1 MSRNLL
7 AQSGAMSD
15 EGARI
20 TERRERLHLN
30 KSELAKE
37 SGVHRD
43 TLTDIEAGKGF
54 QAATLQKIEDTLT
67 RLEAEA
73 GIGVTP
79 RESAGIVRYSV
90 KGVYGAEA
98 LVVEGPV
105 ANIVELEASVDRI
118 MRRIQGQSERDG
130 EPDTP

>member
-1 MSRNLL
+1 MSRREL
-7 AQSGAMSD
+7 AQSLDMSD

-30 KSELAKE
+30 KSELAHE

-54 QAATLQKIEDTLT
+54 QAATLSKIQDALT

-73 GIGVTP
+73 GFGAAATKPGFIRFTV
-79 RESAGIVRYSV
+79 E
-90 KGVYGAEA
+90 GVYGAKA
-98 LVVEGPV
+98 LVVESPV
-105 ANIVELEASVDRI
+105 ENAAELEAMVDRI
-118 MRRIQGQSERDG
+118 MRRLREDETTEGS
-130 EPDTP
+130 